1 MSISDEGG
9 SLAGPVEI
17 VPTLRAERAVL
28 LELLQSLNEE
38 QWSLPTECPKWSI
51 KGIALHLLCDD
62 LSLLS
67 RQRDGQQSGLVG
79 FAQTHPGLSFL
90 ELLDGFNEAF
100 VDGARFLSR
109 DLLLELL
116 KSTGDHSADFYAAK
130 APDELGEPVFWLTA
144 VGAFPA
150 PAPYWAIALR
160 EYNERF
166 IHHHQIAR
174 ALGVPGPRE
183 DAFLIPAFHGFM
195 RLIAARFVVNDEATN
210 NLAKDVRIHF
220 AIDGTDHDGWTIESG
235 ESWVLHNGKL
245 DAVTTTMLI
254 ARDTAARLI
263 TKALT
268 SNEITQS
275 LTVSGNKD
283 LGALTTDFLA
293 SFFARPM
300 S

>member
-1 MSISDEGG
+1 MSISDDAG

-28 LELLQSLNEE
+28 LELLQSLSAE
-38 QWSLPTECPKWSI
+38 QWALPTECPKWTI

-67 RQRDGQQSGLVG
+67 RQRDGRQSGLVG

-100 VDGARFLSR
+100 VDGAQFLSHQ
-109 DLLLELL
+109 LIVELL
-116 KSTGDHSADFYAAK
+116 KSTGDRSADFYGAK
-130 APDELGEPVFWLTA
+130 RADELGEPVFWLGPT
-144 VGAFPA
+144 

-174 ALGVPGPRE
+174 ALRVPGPTE
-183 DAFLIPAFHGFM
+183 DVLLIPAFHGVM
-195 RLIAARFVVNDEATN
+195 RLIAARFVVNDKATN
-210 NLAKDVRIHF
+210 NVSKDARIHF
-220 AIDGTDHDGWTIESG
+220 AVEGTDHHGWTIERG

-245 DAVTTTMLI
+245 DAVTTNMLI
-254 ARDTAARLI
+254 AHDMASRLI

-268 SNEITQS
+268 NNEITQS
-275 LTVSGNKD
+275 LTVSGNQQ
-283 LGALTTDFLA
+283 LGALTTNFLS
-293 SFFARPM
+293 SFFARPTP
-300 S
+300 